1 MANTFFIFF
10 DSIKPLIKLIKHL
23 ISDFQILFH
32 SIKRPLIKNPKDTK
46 LQPPFSLK
54 IRRKQIRTTLKCF
67 QIQMKNQRL
76 TIRRYR
82 TFKLI
87 SLAKLI
93 PFLII
98 NLPNIE
104 IHFIQGFQV
113 DKANKLGIKFT
124 LSLAIARDMLL
135 DGARLRDL
143 YFLPARGNSQ
153 LTDEM
158 RLQFIAFF

>member
-1 MANTFFIFF
+1 MCDISCIHVRTPISNETDPSFNIINFHKTDFSIILANTFFIFF

-46 LQPPFSLK
+46 LQPPLSLK
-54 IRRKQIRTTLKCF
+54 IRLQQIRTTLKCF

-82 TFKLI
+82 TFKFI
-87 SLAKLI
+87 SLAKLF

-104 IHFIQGFQV
+104 IHFI
-113 DKANKLGIKFT
+113 
-124 LSLAIARDMLL
+124 
-135 DGARLRDL
+135 
-143 YFLPARGNSQ
+143 
-153 LTDEM
+153 
-158 RLQFIAFF
+158 